1 MPDITVI
8 RNAHTVVAF
17 NAATGGHAYLNDADV
32 AFDDSGFLHVGGRYD
47 GPFTHEISG
56 RDRMVLPGFVNVH
69 CHSGEEP
76 ISKSLFEDQGTPM
89 LWGQA
94 MYEYSTLIEISDD
107 AVQAA
112 LTVMLGDL
120 LRSGVTTF
128 VDIAGPHDCWLPTLA
143 QSGARAYVAPGF
155 REAAWFVEG
164 SHRLD
169 FRWDAA
175 RGREAFARALETVD
189 AAEAHPSGRL
199 GGIVAPAQVETC
211 SPELLQ
217 EAAQAARDRKVPI
230 TIHAAQTMAEH
241 EELLRRHGMTA
252 VRYLETLGLLGPDLI
267 LGHCIFIDSHGWTRQ
282 RTEDDLERLAASRT
296 SVAHCP
302 VTFAR
307 SGMVLQ
313 SVGRYRR
320 SGVNVALGTD
330 SYPFNMLE
338 EMRTALINA
347 RIAGG
352 TVFDV
357 STADIFDVATLAGAK
372 ALGRSD
378 IGRITKGAKADFS
391 LVDLKHPGMQ
401 PVYDP
406 LRNLLHCAAER
417 AVAAVYVD
425 GACVMKKDR
434 PTRVDY
440 DGALKELQAVQ
451 DFAVRRLQANDARG
465 RPASDLAPLSLPVLP
480 HP

>member
-1 MPDITVI
+1 MPDTTVI
-8 RNAHTVVAF
+8 RNAHTVVVYDP
-17 NAATGGHAYLNDADV
+17 ATGGHAYLNDADV
-32 AFDDSGFLHVGGRYD
+32 AFDETGFAHVGGRYD
-47 GPFTHEISG
+47 GSFVREISG

-69 CHSGEEP
+69 SHSGEEP
-76 ISKSLFEDQGTPM
+76 VSKSLFEDQGTAA

-94 MYEYSTLIEISDD
+94 MYEYSSLIEIGDD
-107 AVQAA
+107 AVKAA

-128 VDIAGPHDCWLPTLA
+128 VDIAGPHECWLPTLA
-143 QSGARAYVAPGF
+143 ESGVRAYAAPGF
-155 REAAWFVEG
+155 REAAWHVEG

-169 FRWDAA
+169 FHWDAV

-189 AAEAHPSGRL
+189 AAQAHPSGRL

-217 EAAQAARDRKVPI
+217 AAAEAARSRKVPI

-241 EELLRRHGMTA
+241 EELLRRHGLTA
-252 VRYLETLGLLGPDLI
+252 VQYLETLGILGPDLI
-267 LGHCIFIDSHGWTRQ
+267 LGHCIFTDNHSWTRQ
-282 RTEDDLERLAASRT
+282 RTVDDLGRLATSGT

-357 STADIFDVATLAGAK
+357 STADIFDVATLAGAR

-378 IGRITKGAKADFS
+378 IGRIAMGAKADFS
-391 LVDLKHPGMQ
+391 LVDLRHPGMQ

-417 AVAAVYVD
+417 AVSAVFVD
-425 GACVMKKDR
+425 GACVMENDR

-440 DGALKELQAVQ
+440 DGALAELQAVQ
-451 DFAVRRLQANDARG
+451 DFAVRRLQANDPRG
-465 RPASDLAPLSLPVLP
+465 RPVSELAPLSLPVLS